1 MGVQMN
7 LDTKS
12 YQNETKELSRKT
24 ESYQW
29 SKNRL
34 FKEFRDYYWM
44 LEEIYRLSW
53 LDEEIVQKLTEIW
66 YWYVVENHPE
76 ESRLKK
82 KK

>member
-1 MGVQMN
+1 MN

-29 SKNRL
+29 SKNKL
-34 FKEFRDYYWM
+34 FKEFRDYYRM

-76 ESRLKK
+76 ESRLKEK
-82 KK
+82 K